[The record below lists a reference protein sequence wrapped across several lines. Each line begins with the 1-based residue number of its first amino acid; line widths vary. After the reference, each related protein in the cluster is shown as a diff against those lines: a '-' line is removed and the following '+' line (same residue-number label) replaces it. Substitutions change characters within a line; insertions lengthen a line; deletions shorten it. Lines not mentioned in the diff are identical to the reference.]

1 MAAADRSE
9 PPNTDPSG
17 ALNTDLSGA
26 LRAVVDERRS
36 LSDGEASAAM
46 DALMSGGADDVQ
58 AAALLTGLRMKGES
72 VDEVVGLARAM
83 RAHAKLIDLSD
94 LPRVADTAGTG
105 GDGQHTFNAST
116 AAAFVMAGC
125 GVPVAKH
132 GNRAMSSSVGSADVL
147 EALGARIDL
156 SANAAAQLIREVG
169 FGFLFAQSFH
179 PAMRHVGPIRRRI
192 GVRTVFNMLGPLTNP
207 ALATHQ
213 LIGVA
218 RPELGPLMAAAL
230 GRLGVRRGLVV
241 HGAEGLDEVSP
252 QGPTTCWQVEQGEVS
267 QFTVSPEDV
276 QIRPQTLSAVRGGET
291 AEESARQMREVLG
304 GQTSALTGFVTL
316 NAAAALFAAEEA
328 PTFAEGVS
336 RAAECI
342 DDQRA
347 LRKLELFVERSRELA
362 G

>member
-1 MAAADRSE
+1 MSSGDLGPALAA
-9 PPNTDPSG
+9 
-17 ALNTDLSGA
+17 
-26 LRAVVDERRS
+26 VIDEGRS
-36 LSDGEASAAM
+36 LSDAEASAAM
-46 DALMSGGADDVQ
+46 DALMSGEAEPIQ

-83 RAHAKLIDLSD
+83 REHALRVDLSD
-94 LPRVADTAGTG
+94 LPRLADTAGTG
-105 GDGQHTFNAST
+105 GSGKHTFNSST
-116 AAAFVMAGC
+116 AAAFVLAGC

-147 EALGARIDL
+147 EALGGQIALQPDQ
-156 SANAAAQLIREVG
+156 AASLIRKVG

-179 PAMRHVGPIRRRI
+179 PSMRFVAPIRRGI
-192 GVRTVFNMLGPLTNP
+192 GIRTVFNILGPLTNP
-207 ALATHQ
+207 ARATHQ

-241 HGAEGLDEVSP
+241 HGQEGLDEVSP
-252 QGPTTCWQVEQGEVS
+252 SGETTCWQVDGEELTE
-267 QFTVSPEDV
+267 FTVSPQDF
-276 QIRPQTLSAVRGGET
+276 QIRSVPLSAVSGGET
-291 AEESARQMREVLG
+291 ASESADMMREVLG
-304 GQTSALTGFVTL
+304 GKTSALTGFVTL
-316 NAAAALFAAEEA
+316 NAAAALLAAEEV

-347 LRKLELFVERSRELA
+347 LRKLELWVERSQAISAATEA
-362 G
+362 QDTT